1 MFLLCSSFVFF
12 SYFSCFLRVWD
23 CFYVRLSC
31 AGVVGVYLI
40 REIERVRTVV
50 ELRVYRRRGLVKL
63 TLVNERGLS

>member
-31 AGVVGVYLI
+31 VGVVGVYRI
-40 REIERVRTVV
+40 RGAERIRMVT
-50 ELRVYRRRGLVKL
+50 ELRV
-63 TLVNERGLS
+63 

>member
-1 MFLLCSSFVFF
+1 M
-12 SYFSCFLRVWD
+12 WD

-63 TLVNERGLS
+63 TLVDERGLS